1 MIENPNFRVRDLI
14 KIKLSSEESIS
25 SSYDYT
31 RGFAFIIEKGNQS
44 RFTNI
49 DFITGEY
56 TFSPYQS
63 TDISYREISP
73 ILLHH
78 ESCLPGQPDLS
89 RFPNINTTTEK
100 PDFIE
105 LYPKLEQMFYKIQ
118 NPQKE
123 KSQAA

>member
-1 MIENPNFRVRDLI
+1 MTENPDFRVRDLVRI
-14 KIKLSSEESIS
+14 RLSPEESIS

-31 RGFAFIIEKGNQS
+31 RGFAFIIENKYQS
-44 RFTNI
+44 RFANI

-56 TFSPYQS
+56 TLTPYQS

-78 ESCLPGQPDLS
+78 ESCLPGQPNLDQFS
-89 RFPNINTTTEK
+89 NIETTTKK

-105 LYPKLEQMFYKIQ
+105 IDKRLEQMFTKIQ
-118 NPQKE
+118 NPSKE
-123 KSQAA
+123 KLQAA

>member
-1 MIENPNFRVRDLI
+1 MVENPDFRVRDLI
-14 KIKLSSEESIS
+14 RIKLSPEESIS

-31 RGFAFIIEKGNQS
+31 RGFAFIIENKDQS
-44 RFTNI
+44 RFANI

-56 TFSPYQS
+56 TLTPYQDK
-63 TDISYREISP
+63 DISYREISP

-78 ESCLPGQPDLS
+78 ESCLPGQPDLNY
-89 RFPNINTTTEK
+89 FPNIKTTVEK

-105 LYPKLEQMFYKIQ
+105 IDQRLEEMFYKIQ
-118 NPQKE
+118 NPAKE